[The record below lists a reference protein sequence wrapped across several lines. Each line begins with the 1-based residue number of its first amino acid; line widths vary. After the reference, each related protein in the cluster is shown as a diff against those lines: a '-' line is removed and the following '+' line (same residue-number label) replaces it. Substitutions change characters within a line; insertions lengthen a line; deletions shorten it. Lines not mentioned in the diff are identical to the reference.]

1 MNVIYECIYQ
11 YFMKLFSSVPFFFL
25 FLILILVFTIQC
37 LMIII
42 LLVIKIISLRRND
55 CEVLIVRLNSAS
67 EFKGIV
73 RICEYV

>member
-1 MNVIYECIYQ
+1 
-11 YFMKLFSSVPFFFL
+11 
-25 FLILILVFTIQC
+25 
-37 LMIII
+37 MIII

-67 EFKGIV
+67 EFKEIV